1 MNYLYI
7 SLGLGVLA
15 IAVGLFFAKQVKS
28 MSPGNEKMQE
38 VGRAIQNVA
47 KLTENNSGNATN
59 MAASAEELSAQA
71 IAMKELVRRF
81 QI

>member
-1 MNYLYI
+1 MQ
-7 SLGLGVLA
+7 STA
-15 IAVGLFFAKQVKS
+15 QSIAQIATATDEQS
-28 MSPGNEKMQE
+28 ATATE
-38 VGRAIQNVA
+38 VSRAIQNVA
-47 KLTENNSGNATN
+47 KLTEGSSNNATN